1 MGMAAN
7 PYSSEGETMFWLG
20 VILSLV
26 GSLWIVVNAFRTSVL
41 WGLGALFVPFVSLVF
56 ALLNFAGNKIPLL
69 LCVIGLVLCFMG
81 WASYIAQVQ
90 EAAAAMPQ

>member
-1 MGMAAN
+1 
-7 PYSSEGETMFWLG
+7 MFWLG

-41 WGLGALFVPFVSLVF
+41 WGLGSLFVPFVSLIF

-69 LCVIGLVLCFMG
+69 LCVIGMVLCFMG
-81 WASYIAQVQ
+81 WGSYVAQMQ
-90 EAAAAMPQ
+90 DAAAAMPQ